1 MGKFLAFVLIAS
13 SLLIGGGIYY
23 AQVYAYYETV
33 TLSDDPDTPF
43 TTQILLTRQADQT
56 AEPIRVSDFEGIDAT
71 SSPLRF
77 RGCFTIAKNPAD
89 LAATYVAFEGSDP
102 LIGPNWFDC
111 YDAKT
116 IGGDLEAGRATA
128 YLSQSNITYGVD
140 RVIAVYPD
148 GRAYAWHQL
157 NNCGTVVYSG
167 KPAPEGCPAPPESSR

>member
-33 TLSDDPDTPF
+33 TLSDNPTTPF
-43 TTQILLTRQADQT
+43 TTQILLTRRSDMT
-56 AEPIRVSDFEGIDAT
+56 AQPIRIANFEGIDAT

-77 RGCFTIAKNPAD
+77 RGCFTIEQNPD
-89 LAATYVAFEGSDP
+89 QIRETYVALKDTDP
-102 LIGPNWFDC
+102 LVGPNWFEC

-116 IGGDLEAGRATA
+116 IGGDLEAGAATA
-128 YLSQSNITYGVD
+128 YLSQANITYGVD
-140 RVIAVYPD
+140 RVIAIYPD

-157 NNCGTVVYSG
+157 NNCGEVVFSG
-167 KPAPEGCPAPPESSR
+167 KPAPEGCPALPESSR